1 MSFYFE
7 DRLQRLLDEAD
18 FPSDLRQRNKIF
30 AKMFKIGTELSQNI
44 LLGKR
49 VPTGDILANIANEFE
64 VSPEWL
70 LGK

>member
-1 MSFYFE
+1 MSHYFE
-7 DRLQRLLDEAD
+7 DRLERLLNEAD
-18 FPSDLRQRNKIF
+18 FPADLRQRNKIF

-44 LLGKR
+44 LLGKKR
-49 VPTGDILANIANEFE
+49 PTGDILYSIANEFE